1 MMRDAGM
8 HLELPAKERGRAK
21 AKGSRMAEWVETYR
35 GVVSAWECDIVEHF
49 TIAYYFDRFADATRN
64 LLELIGEGMTVGPA
78 VGTLPA
84 RLYTTFL
91 QELRAGAGFHILS
104 AVTAVEE
111 KSLRLGHRV
120 VDSTSAQ
127 TVGWLAETLTLP
139 AAVAPQARRQ
149 LEAQTSPWPG
159 PEVPPPVARPR
170 SVAAPLTARNR
181 VKPWEIDENGTMSLA
196 AVIHRFSGAGMQF
209 LSSVGMTGA
218 YMHEN
223 RRGFSTLALDLRV
236 AASAKAG
243 ERIDV
248 RTSISHLGNTSL
260 SYVHH
265 MSATDDREI
274 ASLEQVGVHLDLDAR
289 RPTAVPAAI
298 RESITKLLSKA

>member
-1 MMRDAGM
+1 
-8 HLELPAKERGRAK
+8 
-21 AKGSRMAEWVETYR
+21 MAEWIETYR

-64 LLELIGEGMTVGPA
+64 LLELIGEGTTVSATVGTP
-78 VGTLPA
+78 PA
-84 RLYTTFL
+84 RLYATFS

-104 AVTAVEE
+104 SVTAVEE
-111 KSLRLGHRV
+111 QSLRLGHRV
-120 VDSTSAQ
+120 VDST
-127 TVGWLAETLTLP
+127 VGWLAETLTRP
-139 AAVAPQARRQ
+139 ATVARQARRQ
-149 LEAQTSPWPG
+149 LKAQTSPWPG
-159 PEVPPPVARPR
+159 PEVPPPAALAR
-170 SVAAPLTARNR
+170 SAAAPLTARNR
-181 VKPWEIDENGTMSLA
+181 VKPWEIGEDGTMTLA
-196 AVIHRFSGAGMQF
+196 AVIHRFSGAGGQF
-209 LSSVGMTGA
+209 LSSVGMTGT
-218 YMHEN
+218 YMHQH

-248 RTSISHLGNTSL
+248 RTSIGHLGNTSL

-265 MSATDDREI
+265 MSTADDREI
-274 ASLEQVGVHLDLDAR
+274 ASLKQVGVHLDLDAR

>member
-1 MMRDAGM
+1 
-8 HLELPAKERGRAK
+8 
-21 AKGSRMAEWVETYR
+21 MAEWVETYR
-35 GVVSAWECDIVEHF
+35 GVVSAWECDTVEHF

-64 LLELIGEGMTVGPA
+64 LLELIGDGRPIGAA
-78 VGTLPA
+78 VGALPA
-84 RLYTTFL
+84 RLYATFS
-91 QELRAGAGFHILS
+91 QELRAGAGLHILS

-111 KSLRLGHRV
+111 QSLRLGHRV
-120 VDSTSAQ
+120 VDSTSAE

-139 AAVAPQARRQ
+139 ATVAQQSLRQ
-149 LEAQTSPWPG
+149 LEAQASPWPG
-159 PEVPPPVARPR
+159 PEVPPPEALAR
-170 SVAAPLTARNR
+170 SAAAPLSARNR
-181 VKPWEIDENGTMSLA
+181 VKPWEIDEDGTMTLA
-196 AVIHRFSGAGMQF
+196 AIIHRFSGAGGQF

-218 YMHEN
+218 YMHQN

-248 RTSISHLGNTSL
+248 RTSIGHLGNTSL

-265 MSATDDREI
+265 MSSGDGREI
-274 ASLEQVGVHLDLDAR
+274 ASLKQIGVHLDLDAR

-298 RESITKLLSKA
+298 RESITKLLSKT